1 MNSWVCRCVSWRHA
15 ALVAVVIGGLL
26 ATASEGQAQQRI
38 GYVDTEYILNQ
49 LPEYTS
55 VQQKLDQLEQ
65 RWREEIQSQQ
75 ERVDTLEEEFEARE
89 VLYTDQERQRK
100 REAIQQA
107 RKKVEQLRQQY
118 FGPDGRLYT
127 RQQELMRPIQERVLS
142 AAESVA
148 TEAGYDYVLDR
159 KGDTLFLF
167 ARDEH
172 NLSDQVLRE
181 LGINVDQ
188 SGAGE

>member
-1 MNSWVCRCVSWRHA
+1 M
-15 ALVAVVIGGLL
+15 ALLLVLVGGLV
-26 ATASEGQAQQRI
+26 TAPGAQAQQRI

-55 VQQKLDQLEQ
+55 VQQKLEQLEQ

-75 ERVDTLEEEFEARE
+75 ERVETLEEEFEARE
-89 VLYTDQERQRK
+89 VLYTDEERQRK
-100 REAIQQA
+100 REAIQEA
-107 RKKVEQLRQQY
+107 RKKVEQLRKQY

-142 AAESVA
+142 AVERVA

-159 KGDTLFLF
+159 KGETLFLF

-172 NLSDQVLRE
+172 SLSDQVLRE

-188 SGAGE
+188 SGGGE

>member
-1 MNSWVCRCVSWRHA
+1 MNSWVCRCVSWTQA
-15 ALVAVVIGGLL
+15 VLNPVLVGGMVG
-26 ATASEGQAQQRI
+26 APRVQAQQRI

-65 RWREEIQSQQ
+65 RWREEIRSQE

-89 VLYTDQERQRK
+89 VLYTDEERHRK

-118 FGPDGRLYT
+118 FGPDGRL
-127 RQQELMRPIQERVLS
+127 
-142 AAESVA
+142 
-148 TEAGYDYVLDR
+148 
-159 KGDTLFLF
+159 
-167 ARDEH
+167 
-172 NLSDQVLRE
+172 
-181 LGINVDQ
+181 
-188 SGAGE
+188 

>member
-1 MNSWVCRCVSWRHA
+1 MTSWACRRVSWGA
-15 ALVAVVIGGLL
+15 GVLVAVLVGALVWVP
-26 ATASEGQAQQRI
+26 TTQAQQRI

-75 ERVDTLEEEFEARE
+75 ERVETLEAEFEARE
-89 VLYTDQERQRK
+89 VLYTEEERQR
-100 REAIQQA
+100 RQESIQQA

-118 FGPDGRLYT
+118 FGPEGRLYT

-142 AAESVA
+142 AVESVA

-159 KGDTLFLF
+159 KGETLFLF

-172 NLSDQVLRE
+172 GLNDQVLRE

-188 SGAGE
+188 SEGGE

>member
-1 MNSWVCRCVSWRHA
+1 MNSWVCRCVSWRQA
-15 ALVAVVIGGLL
+15 VLIAVLVGGMVG
-26 ATASEGQAQQRI
+26 APRVQAQQRI

-65 RWREEIQSQQ
+65 RWREEIRSQE
-75 ERVDTLEEEFEARE
+75 ERVETLEEEFEARE
-89 VLYTDQERQRK
+89 VLYTDEERQRK

-142 AAESVA
+142 AVESVA

-159 KGDTLFLF
+159 KGETLFLF

-172 NLSDQVLRE
+172 GLSDQVLRE
-181 LGINVDQ
+181 LGINIDQ
-188 SGAGE
+188 VGGRE

>member
-1 MNSWVCRCVSWRHA
+1 MTSWACRRVSWGAGVLA
-15 ALVAVVIGGLL
+15 AVLVGGLVWVP
-26 ATASEGQAQQRI
+26 TTQAQQRI

-75 ERVDTLEEEFEARE
+75 ERVETLEAEFEARE
-89 VLYTDQERQRK
+89 VLYTEEERQRR
-100 REAIQQA
+100 RERFEYEGAHMLAQGTEPI
-107 RKKVEQLRQQY
+107 
-118 FGPDGRLYT
+118 GPEGRLYT

-142 AAESVA
+142 AVESVA

-159 KGDTLFLF
+159 KGETLFLF

-172 NLSDQVLRE
+172 GLNDQVLRE

-188 SGAGE
+188 SEGGE

>member
-1 MNSWVCRCVSWRHA
+1 MTSWACRRVSWGSGV
-15 ALVAVVIGGLL
+15 LVAVLVGALVWVP
-26 ATASEGQAQQRI
+26 TTQAQQRI

-75 ERVDTLEEEFEARE
+75 ERVETLEAEFEARE
-89 VLYTDQERQRK
+89 VLYTEEERQRR
-100 REAIQQA
+100 RESIQQA

-118 FGPDGRLYT
+118 FGPEGRLYT

-142 AAESVA
+142 AVESVA

-159 KGDTLFLF
+159 KGETLFLF

-172 NLSDQVLRE
+172 GLNDQVLRE

-188 SGAGE
+188 SEGGE

>member
-1 MNSWVCRCVSWRHA
+1 MTSWACRCVSWGA
-15 ALVAVVIGGLL
+15 GVLAAVLVGALVWAP
-26 ATASEGQAQQRI
+26 TSQAQQRI

-75 ERVDTLEEEFEARE
+75 ERVETLEAEFEARE
-89 VLYTDQERQRK
+89 VLYTEEERQRR
-100 REAIQQA
+100 RESIQQA

-118 FGPDGRLYT
+118 FGPEGRLYT

-142 AAESVA
+142 AVESVA

-159 KGDTLFLF
+159 KGETLFLF

-172 NLSDQVLRE
+172 GLNDQVLRE

-188 SGAGE
+188 SEGGE

>member
-1 MNSWVCRCVSWRHA
+1 MTSWACRRVSWGA
-15 ALVAVVIGGLL
+15 GVLVAVLVGALVWVP
-26 ATASEGQAQQRI
+26 TTQAQQRI

-75 ERVDTLEEEFEARE
+75 ERVETLEAEFEARE
-89 VLYTDQERQRK
+89 VLYTEEERQRR
-100 REAIQQA
+100 RESIQQA

-118 FGPDGRLYT
+118 FGPEGRLYT

-142 AAESVA
+142 AVESVA

-159 KGDTLFLF
+159 KGETLFLF

-172 NLSDQVLRE
+172 GLNDQVLRE

-188 SGAGE
+188 SEGGE

>member
-1 MNSWVCRCVSWRHA
+1 MGSWVLRRRLGGWA
-15 ALVAVVIGGLL
+15 AFTVVLIGGLL
-26 ATASEGQAQQRI
+26 WAPTGQAQQRI

-65 RWREEIQSQQ
+65 QWRKEIQGQQ
-75 ERVDTLEEEFEARE
+75 ERVETLEEEYEARE
-89 VLYTDQERQRK
+89 VLYTDEERQRK

-142 AAESVA
+142 AVESVA

-159 KGDTLFLF
+159 KGEALFLF

-172 NLSDQVLRE
+172 NLSPQVLRE
-181 LGINVDQ
+181 LGINVDET
-188 SGAGE
+188 GGG

>member
-1 MNSWVCRCVSWRHA
+1 MTSWACRRVSWGA
-15 ALVAVVIGGLL
+15 GVLVAVLVGALVWVP
-26 ATASEGQAQQRI
+26 TSQAQQRI

-75 ERVDTLEEEFEARE
+75 ERVETLEAEFEARE
-89 VLYTDQERQRK
+89 VLYTEEERQRR
-100 REAIQQA
+100 RESIQQA

-118 FGPDGRLYT
+118 FGPEGRLYT

-142 AAESVA
+142 AVESVA

-159 KGDTLFLF
+159 KGETLFLF

-172 NLSDQVLRE
+172 GLNDQVLRE

-188 SGAGE
+188 SEGGE

>member
-1 MNSWVCRCVSWRHA
+1 MTSWACRRVSWGA
-15 ALVAVVIGGLL
+15 GVLVAVLVGGLVWVL
-26 ATASEGQAQQRI
+26 TTQAQQRI

-75 ERVDTLEEEFEARE
+75 ERVETLEAEFEARE
-89 VLYTDQERQRK
+89 VLYTEEERQRR
-100 REAIQQA
+100 RESIQQA

-118 FGPDGRLYT
+118 FGPEGRLYT

-142 AAESVA
+142 AVESVA

-159 KGDTLFLF
+159 KGETLFLF

-172 NLSDQVLRE
+172 GLNDQVLRE

-188 SGAGE
+188 SEGGE

>member
-1 MNSWVCRCVSWRHA
+1 MTSWACRRVSWGAGALA
-15 ALVAVVIGGLL
+15 AGLVGGLVWVP
-26 ATASEGQAQQRI
+26 TTQAQQRI

-75 ERVDTLEEEFEARE
+75 ERVETLEAEFEARE
-89 VLYTDQERQRK
+89 VLYTEEERQRR
-100 REAIQQA
+100 RESIQQA

-118 FGPDGRLYT
+118 FGPEGRLYT

-142 AAESVA
+142 AVESVA

-159 KGDTLFLF
+159 KGETLFLF

-172 NLSDQVLRE
+172 GLNDQVLRE

-188 SGAGE
+188 SEGGE